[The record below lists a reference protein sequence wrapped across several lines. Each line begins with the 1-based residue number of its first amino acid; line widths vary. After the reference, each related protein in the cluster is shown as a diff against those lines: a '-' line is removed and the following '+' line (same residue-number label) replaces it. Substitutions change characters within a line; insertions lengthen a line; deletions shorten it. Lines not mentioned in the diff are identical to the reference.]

1 MWPSVQL
8 HAASEPPPRTA
19 EVSFVMAATALKCR
33 ECGTQYG
40 LEARYVC
47 EQCFGPLEVVYRA
60 PDVHDVGELRRK
72 IQGGPQNVWR
82 YADFLPLESGQPG
95 SASRN
100 ST

>member
-1 MWPSVQL
+1 MWRSVQL

-19 EVSFVMAATALKCR
+19 EVLFVMAATALKCR
-33 ECGTQYG
+33 ECQTQYA

-47 EQCFGPLEVVYRA
+47 EKCFGPLEVAYSA

-82 YADFLPLESGQPG
+82 YADFLPAVDPPG
-95 SASRN
+95 T
-100 ST
+100 STRRSSE